1 MPYIQTG
8 TNCNISKEKEI
19 AIKEKLGRA
28 ITLLGKSEDWL
39 MVEFVPNCNLYFKG
53 KDDEIFAYVD
63 VKLYGRSNNE
73 AYNSMTGAISEV
85 LNTELGI
92 LPSNVYVSY
101 SEFENFG
108 WNGRNF

>member
-1 MPYIQTG
+1 MIPIK
-8 TNCNISKEKEI
+8 NVDIHSKNTK
-19 AIKEKLGRA
+19 IKIIKNMEQYKDRA
-28 ITLLGKSEDWL
+28 K
-39 MVEFVPNCNLYFKG
+39 
-53 KDDEIFAYVD
+53 
-63 VKLYGRSNNE
+63 
-73 AYNSMTGAISEV
+73 V